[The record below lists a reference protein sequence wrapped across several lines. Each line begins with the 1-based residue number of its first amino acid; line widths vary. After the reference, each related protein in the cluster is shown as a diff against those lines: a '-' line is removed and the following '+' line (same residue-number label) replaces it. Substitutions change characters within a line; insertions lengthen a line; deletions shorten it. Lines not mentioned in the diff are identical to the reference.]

1 MKFLFWQFALYALV
15 AFALGFVAAW
25 SWLRERLRGV
35 ETALE
40 RTQARVVD
48 GQESRHQLQ
57 EARSMVTVAT
67 ESLVVLRE
75 RIAESET
82 TRVAAEAEVEFLR
95 GGRLKLLSEISELRA
110 SLDTATVSRTRVS
123 AAEHE
128 ATRLRGLLDDADV
141 QIRTERVAR
150 EQTLSILKSRLSTVE
165 AELASFRFAP
175 SVVREVAFSPRSPVT
190 GSSRALHELDLNGR
204 KANGS
209 RSKIELSGAELSGA
223 ELSGAEL
230 SELSVYTEGSATIV
244 DLRSGTAVMRPSRE

>member
-1 MKFLFWQFALYALV
+1 
-15 AFALGFVAAW
+15 
-25 SWLRERLRGV
+25 
-35 ETALE
+35 
-40 RTQARVVD
+40 
-48 GQESRHQLQ
+48 
-57 EARSMVTVAT
+57 MVTVAT

-190 GSSRALHELDLNGR
+190 GSSRVHELDLNGR

-209 RSKIELSGAELSGA
+209 RSTIELSGAQLSGA